1 MKNIYC
7 FIWFRPLTD
16 ELMAPRLLFI
26 IILFRPLTDEL
37 SGQPSIDGAKAP
49 VYIILFRP
57 LTDELSGQPSID
69 GAKAPV
75 YSAQT
80 NENNTH
86 IYVMNNY
93 FGLGLDA
100 DLCLDFH
107 NAR

>member
-26 IILFRPLTDEL
+26 
-37 SGQPSIDGAKAP
+37 
-49 VYIILFRP
+49 IILFRP